1 MQVLYGISQYSRVY
15 GSTRE
20 NTVHIA
26 GFRGAHRDA
35 ALRESVLP
43 PEVLPPVDSG
53 EADPLPVAED
63 DEFFHAPD
71 AQSKEEAINKFLDG
85 IEGQECSGFKDI
97 HRFLNHLPVP
107 AGTETR
113 SMPHADARDGNF
125 LPSMTEDE
133 QKRFTPSELL
143 LYKHALE
150 YR

>member
-1 MQVLYGISQYSRVY
+1 MVYDSIVGYMEVREKMRPILQAFVEPIATLPYGNLFCPQKSCPP
-15 GSTRE
+15 STRARLIHFQWQKM
-20 NTVHIA
+20 TSFFMHQT
-26 GFRGAHRDA
+26 HRA
-35 ALRESVLP
+35 R
-43 PEVLPPVDSG
+43 
-53 EADPLPVAED
+53 
-63 DEFFHAPD
+63 
-71 AQSKEEAINKFLDG
+71 KAINKFLDG

>member
-1 MQVLYGISQYSRVY
+1 MEV
-15 GSTRE
+15 RE
-20 NTVHIA
+20 KILSILQAFVEHIA
-26 GFRGAHRDA
+26 T
-35 ALRESVLP
+35 LP
-43 PEVLPPVDSG
+43 YGNLFYPQKSSP
-53 EADPLPVAED
+53 
-63 DEFFHAPD
+63 
-71 AQSKEEAINKFLDG
+71 
-85 IEGQECSGFKDI
+85 CSGFKDI

-133 QKRFTPSELL
+133 QKRFKPSELL